1 MAAVI
6 DAVQTQQ
13 ETIDDLESEVER
25 KDDRIETL
33 EAENADIRA
42 ENEALRERVAAIEAH
57 VGLGDAGEEVVA
69 DD

>member
-1 MAAVI
+1 MNAEEDVNCSVGLSSHRPRTGDRI
-6 DAVQTQQ
+6 DA
-13 ETIDDLESEVER
+13 
-25 KDDRIETL
+25 L
-33 EAENADIRA
+33 EAENADISA